1 MQVAAERV
9 GSSGRVIGLDLAR
22 LEPFG
27 SDRIV
32 ALTGDV
38 RDPAVVEELRGR
50 LEGLASVVL
59 CDLAPKLTGI
69 RDTDEARGAELAG
82 AAIGALPQLLRPG
95 GRLLIKLFMNSE
107 LSGIVEQLG
116 ARFEQVEN
124 DPTGSDPARLL
135 GALRGGGRLS
145 GTLWIT
151 CGIVGSRRPRADH
164 VKKVAPVALACH
176 KLSTNMGYPAGSS
189 WKSP

>member
-27 SDRIV
+27 STRIV

-50 LEGLASVVL
+50 LEVLASVVL
-59 CDLAPKLTGI
+59 CDLAPKLTGV

-107 LSGIVEQLG
+107 LSGIVEQLE
-116 ARFEQVEN
+116 ARFEQVKTTRPEA
-124 DPTGSDPARLL
+124 T
-135 GALRGGGRLS
+135 
-145 GTLWIT
+145 
-151 CGIVGSRRPRADH
+151 RR
-164 VKKVAPVALACH
+164 
-176 KLSTNMGYPAGSS
+176 GSS
-189 WKSP
+189 ELYAVAAGYRGSCG

>member
-9 GSSGRVIGLDLAR
+9 GSSGRVVGLDLAR

-38 RDPAVVEELRGR
+38 RDPAVVEELRDR

-107 LSGIVEQLG
+107 LSGIVEQLE
-116 ARFEQVEN
+116 ARFEQVRTTRPEA
-124 DPTGSDPARLL
+124 T
-135 GALRGGGRLS
+135 
-145 GTLWIT
+145 
-151 CGIVGSRRPRADH
+151 RR
-164 VKKVAPVALACH
+164 
-176 KLSTNMGYPAGSS
+176 GSS
-189 WKSP
+189 ELYAVAAGYRGPCG